1 MREVFV
7 LVTCEHGGNTVPT
20 RWQRLF
26 SGADDVLR
34 SHRGWDPG
42 ALGVAQQLAD
52 RRSAPIIFSTTT
64 RLLIELNR
72 SIDHPGLFSDYT
84 KSLSQAERDLLVKT
98 YYAPYRE
105 AVEQLV
111 GAMIAAGRRVLHVSV
126 HSFTDIL
133 DGDIREVDIGLLF
146 DPARAWEVELCSAW
160 RSAIESNS
168 AGTLRVRDNQPYA
181 GKDDGLA
188 TYLRTRFGQDK
199 EQTNHSEESG
209 NYAGIEIEIRQG
221 LLTTV
226 GEQRRFGDL
235 LADTIPLF

>member
-1 MREVFV
+1 MRDVFV

-84 KSLSQAERDLLVKT
+84 KNLSQAERGLLVKK

-111 GAMIAAGRRVLHVSV
+111 GAMIAASRRVLHVSV

-146 DPARAWEVELCSAW
+146 DPARAWEVELCNAW
-160 RSAIESNS
+160 RSAIESNTD
-168 AGTLRVRDNQPYA
+168 GTLRIRNNQPYA
-181 GKDDGLA
+181 GIDDGLT
-188 TYLRTRFGQDK
+188 TYLRARFGHNKKQV
-199 EQTNHSEESG
+199 NHSEESG
-209 NYAGIEIEIRQG
+209 TYAGIEIEIRQG
-221 LLTTV
+221 LIEKAE
-226 GEQRRFGDL
+226 EQRRFGDL
-235 LADTIPLF
+235 LAHTIPL